1 MTDVV
6 LLAMPFFGLIFLG
19 FAVGKLVTIPDD
31 GMVGLNFF
39 ILYLALPALF
49 FQLISQT
56 PIEEL
61 GNWRFVLATTLTSL
75 AGFTLAFTSGFLLN
89 RGSVAEATIQGLAAS
104 YGNIGYMAPGLTLA
118 AFGAAATVPTALVF
132 CFDNTLFFT
141 LAPLLMALAGG
152 QAGGP
157 AKLAL
162 AIGRRVLFHPFI
174 IATIAGVVAAA
185 IRFVPPGPID
195 QMLTLLRG
203 AAAPCALFAMGVT
216 IAKRPVKRIPVE
228 LPIIVAIKLIVQP
241 IIAYLLLG
249 WFGDFNEVW
258 VYSAVLMASLPTATN
273 VFVLAQQYQTWV
285 QRASATVLITTVAS
299 VATVTALLYL
309 ISAGILPP
317 DPFP

>member
-1 MTDVV
+1 MSDVV

-19 FAVGKLVTIPDD
+19 FGVGKLVTIPDD

-61 GNWRFVLATTLTSL
+61 ANWSFVLATTLASL
-75 AGFTLAFTSGFLLN
+75 AAFTLAFTSGILLN
-89 RGSVAEATIQGLAAS
+89 RGNIAEATIQGLAGS

-118 AFGAAATVPTALVF
+118 VFGAAATVPTALVF

-141 LAPLLMALAGG
+141 LAPLMMALAGG
-152 QAGGP
+152 QPGGP
-157 AKLAL
+157 ARLAL
-162 AIGRRVLFHPFI
+162 GIARRVLLHPFI
-174 IATIAGVVAAA
+174 LATIAGVLAAA
-185 IRFVPPGPID
+185 FRFVPPGPID

-228 LPIIVAIKLIVQP
+228 LPIIVAIKLLVLP
-241 IIAYLLLG
+241 VIAYLLLG
-249 WFGDFNEVW
+249 WIGNFDPVW

-285 QRASATVLITTVAS
+285 QRASATVLVTTVVS
-299 VATVTALLYL
+299 VATVTGLLFL
-309 ISAGILPP
+309 ITSGILPP